1 MTPDKVSERFLLP
14 EPTFHCFIM
23 EDGVKEDPAKPKE
36 VKVTGKAGWLKKSS
50 GKILGSYKDR
60 YVHLDRT
67 EVAMYDSEDLKN
79 CVERIDLENFDKCHE
94 LRSPFQKK
102 SRLILTRTQKSGS
115 KVSNVKLQAQN
126 EEEKEA
132 WIKALND
139 GINRAKNKI
148 FDEVKVDESL
158 SLEHVTRTRPKGN
171 RGRRPPTRI
180 HMKEAS
186 NISPDGIM
194 RLDLDEADS
203 MPNGTHKVSAEESEQ
218 KDTKP
223 QMSPAKSFD
232 DIQEEAEEKEDAPQK
247 KAVKPPMPP
256 SKEKKPSEKEED
268 EAPLKNPIMPPMP
281 PSKEKKPSQNMED
294 EEPGEVMQEKKVLK
308 PPMPPSKENKPSISD
323 SGDTTKENTS
333 DSGVESEATPTPSE
347 LSPAPES
354 TDEAEPGESGSPKT
368 TAPAPTPPSKDKKP
382 SQAPVLKDKES
393 SSEDDVESQD
403 DQDDQEG
410 KDSVESQKATEEK
423 EAEKEE
429 DTVKTEDAAFTLSNN
444 IPKPQGIMWDSPT
457 TATDEGSAKQEAK
470 ISVNLDITQIDVKP
484 LTPEPAKPAVALK
497 LTPHSTPEPV
507 KKVPP
512 APPKKKPVKPPV
524 KVEDSGVLS
533 GAAVSTS
540 VLLST
545 TVTSSSEGVEKNEN
559 ETKPDLQE
567 PKGDGERKVMILSLS
582 NQGATEES
590 EDVSGV
596 EAEEKSVDSGQI
608 SAEDSESGDQVTSS
622 TDKLQ
627 GSLQGLDVETS
638 EDDLESS
645 DSKVSSKGDPSPA
658 ILTVMSKTTV
668 ESSSTSPAP
677 ISASS
682 WNSKT
687 RSSST
692 GNLLDIQVEGQ
703 DSDLKNLRQKVS
715 LEMKETGKL
724 LGEIGPS
731 SDEEKDPEVLLAAAM
746 EKLKTA
752 DQFLKEAKSFKE
764 VENKSK
770 RTSW

>member
-1 MTPDKVSERFLLP
+1 
-14 EPTFHCFIM
+14 M

-50 GKILGSYKDR
+50 GKILSSYKDR
-60 YVHLDRT
+60 YVHLDKT
-67 EVAMYDSEDLKN
+67 EVALYDNEDLKN

-94 LRSPFQKK
+94 LRGPFQKK
-102 SRLILTRTQKSGS
+102 HRLILTRTQKSGS
-115 KVSNVKLQAQN
+115 KVCNVKLQAQN

-148 FDEVKVDESL
+148 FDEVKIDESL

-194 RLDLDEADS
+194 KLDLDEADS

-223 QMSPAKSFD
+223 QMSSAKSFD

-256 SKEKKPSEKEED
+256 SKEKKPSEKEES
-268 EAPLKNPIMPPMP
+268 EAPQKNAIMPPMP
-281 PSKEKKPSQNMED
+281 PSKDKKPSQNMED
-294 EEPGEVMQEKKVLK
+294 EEPGEVMQEKKVQK

-323 SGDTTKENTS
+323 NGDATKENAS

-354 TDEAEPGESGSPKT
+354 TDEAETGESASPKT
-368 TAPAPTPPSKDKKP
+368 TAPAPAPPSKDKKP

-393 SSEDDVESQD
+393 SSEDDADS
-403 DQDDQEG
+403 QDDQEG
-410 KDSVESQKATEEK
+410 KDEEVNVSVESEKATEEK
-423 EAEKEE
+423 EEAAEKEKEE
-429 DTVKTEDAAFTLSNN
+429 DTIKTEDPTFTLSNS
-444 IPKPQGIMWDSPT
+444 IPKPQGVMWDSPT
-457 TATDEGSAKQEAK
+457 TASDEGSAKQDSK
-470 ISVNLDITQIDVKP
+470 TSVNLDITQIDVKP
-484 LTPEPAKPAVALK
+484 LVPEPAKPAVEVK
-497 LTPHSTPEPV
+497 LTPHSTPESV

-524 KVEDSGVLS
+524 KVEDSGVMS
-533 GAAVSTS
+533 GVAVSTS
-540 VLLST
+540 VLLPT
-545 TVTSSSEGVEKNEN
+545 TVTPSSEGVGKNEN

-567 PKGDGERKVMILSLS
+567 AKGDGERKVMILSLS

-590 EDVSGV
+590 EDVSGA

-622 TDKLQ
+622 EDKLQ
-627 GSLQGLDVETS
+627 GSLQCLDGDTS

-645 DSKVSSKGDPSPA
+645 DSKVPSKGDPSPA
-658 ILTVMSKTTV
+658 ILSVTSKTTV

-677 ISASS
+677 TTALSRS
-682 WNSKT
+682 SKT

-692 GNLLDIQVEGQ
+692 GDLLDIQVEAQ
-703 DSDLKNLRQKVS
+703 DSDIKNLRQKVS

-731 SDEEKDPEVLLAAAM
+731 SDEENDPEVLLATAM

-764 VENKSK
+764 AENKSK